1 MRKEMHV
8 MNRCSYLAILLVLA
22 IGATGVRAK
31 AETAAETEAK
41 ATFKSLYGEEVT
53 RAMRTPSTVDDIK
66 LAGKLLDAV
75 GTSRDQ
81 PELLA
86 LICEKAYDLGKKN
99 SDGYD
104 VALEAMSVL
113 SISFPDKKPQCLD
126 KVVSLHQLRY
136 TRSSRAD
143 RPAVSRTLV
152 NAMIDACDANAQ
164 AGNIAAAKSLC
175 LRASR
180 LAVTA
185 RLPQKGALQAKYKE
199 LVAAERTAK
208 RVAGYKARLKADPSQ
223 ITAREALINIYL
235 LERNDPAEAAKW
247 LNEDCDERLRTY
259 IPMVTG
265 DINTIAETTLVELG
279 DWYKSLAASAQ
290 PAGKGGLLI
299 RALGFYEKFI
309 EKHTAA
315 DLAKTKVILAL
326 TRVKADIKKYGVKV
340 PEKVATPVTG
350 PFSGISRKASVLYPP
365 RIPGQKAWT
374 VEPRAYLG
382 RFSDVEFS
390 EDAAQLITAG
400 QDGAIRFWDVE
411 TGKLLRV
418 LMAHDSGVTALV
430 WSPDHKTLASASY
443 DKTIRLWNPET
454 GKVTKV
460 LRGSTVGIS
469 HLAWSPDSARLASAG
484 RGRSVQIWS
493 IKTGKIAGSLKLT
506 DNVRTIAWGT
516 ESGVLATGSD
526 DGNVSLWNVRTG
538 RPYGHYPLE
547 QYKYKGKFRTHR
559 VHAMAWSPTGTKI
572 LAVGFSNGKIK
583 LWKSRTKIFTKT
595 MMLENKDSRR
605 RTRTTSPSWIEWSPD
620 GKTLAVSDYGG
631 YGGLVWFWNAATGKM
646 IRKVKDGSTVR
657 RIAWSPDG
665 KLVATAVDDSTS
677 SIIESETG
685 EAIRKIQSTRLRGA
699 ARPGFSADGK
709 FMAYSCGDKTIRI
722 WDIEKCKQVSV
733 ISLPS
738 NLKYVTAIKWS
749 PDATKIAVLAHEHGA
764 IRVVDV
770 KSGVVS
776 TTLGSEYGRLYGLAW
791 SPDSSKLFA
800 SEGPRKRD
808 GIGKIQAWD
817 VAESKALFSLTD
829 KKISTH
835 YGLAITS
842 DGKTLASTASRG
854 RVYLWNL
861 AEKKLIR
868 AIPADE
874 RSVRGMTFSPDG
886 KKLATCGE
894 EKIVKIWSVD
904 TGKPL
909 FGLQKHED
917 EVYRVSFSP
926 DGTKLASAGRHGYLG
941 VWDLATGKSIAWYR
955 APNWQIR
962 WMKDSKTLAAASKS
976 GVYFYNA
983 AKGTRKASYRPMPK
997 GMGVLISAAGHYSG
1011 TAGVEKHLIYQAV
1024 GLSGQSTLT
1033 QEEFTE
1039 RFGWKN
1045 DPSKVKL
1052 FETSASDK
1060 SSK

>member
-1 MRKEMHV
+1 
-8 MNRCSYLAILLVLA
+8 MNRWSHLAILLVLA
-22 IGATGVRAK
+22 IGASGVYA
-31 AETAAETEAK
+31 ATETAAETEAK

-53 RAMRTPSTVDDIK
+53 RATRTPSTVDDVK

-75 GTSRDQ
+75 GASRDQ

-86 LICEKAYDLGKKN
+86 LICSKAYDLGKKN

-104 VALEAMSVL
+104 VAIEAMNVL
-113 SISFPDKKPQCLD
+113 STSSPDEKPQCLD

-136 TRSSRAD
+136 TRSKLAD
-143 RPAVSRTLV
+143 RPTVARTLV
-152 NAMIDACDANAQ
+152 NAMIDACDAHAK
-164 AGNIAAAKSLC
+164 AGNIAAAKLQC
-175 LRASR
+175 LKASR

-185 RLPQKGALQAKYKE
+185 RLGQKEALQAKYKE
-199 LVAAERTAK
+199 LVAAERIVK
-208 RVAGYKARLKADPSQ
+208 RIVLYKARLKASPSQ
-223 ITAREALINIYL
+223 LVAREALINIYL
-235 LERNDPAEAAKW
+235 IEKNDPAEAARW

-265 DINTIAETTLVELG
+265 DINAIAETTLVELG

-290 PAGKGGLLI
+290 PVSKGGMLI
-299 RALGFYEKFI
+299 RAKAFYEAFI

-315 DLAKTKVILAL
+315 DLARTKAILAL
-326 TRVKADIKKYGVKV
+326 TRVKADIKKYRVKV
-340 PEKVATPVTG
+340 PAKVATPATG
-350 PFSGISRKASVLYPP
+350 SFAGVSRKASVLNPP
-365 RIPGQKAWT
+365 RIPGLKAWT

-382 RFSDVEFS
+382 RFNDVEFS
-390 EDAAQLITAG
+390 KDAATLITAG

-418 LMAHDSGVTALV
+418 LMAHDSEVRALA
-430 WSPDHKTLASASY
+430 WSSDRKTLASASY

-484 RGRSVQIWS
+484 RGSSVQIWS
-493 IKTGKIAGSLKLT
+493 MKTGKVAGSLKVT
-506 DNVRTIAWGT
+506 DGVRTIAWGT
-516 ESGVLATGSD
+516 ESGVLATGAE

-538 RPYGHYPLE
+538 RPYGHYPLD
-547 QYKYKGKFRTHR
+547 QYKYKGKIRAHR
-559 VHAMAWSPTGTKI
+559 VHAMAWSPAGTKI

-595 MMLENKDSRR
+595 MMLANKDSRG
-605 RTRTTSPSWIEWSPD
+605 RTRTTSPNWIEWSPD
-620 GKTLAVSDYGG
+620 GRTLAVSDYGG

-646 IRKVKDGSTVR
+646 IRKVRDGSNVR

-685 EAIRKIQSTRLRGA
+685 EAIRKIQSNRLGGA
-699 ARPGFSADGK
+699 ARPDFSADGK

-722 WDIEKCKQVSV
+722 WDIEKCQQTSV

-738 NLKYVTAIKWS
+738 NLKYVTIVKWS

-764 IRVVDV
+764 IRIVDV
-770 KSGVVS
+770 KSGVVA
-776 TTLGSEYGRLYGLAW
+776 TTLGSEYSRLYGLVW

-800 SEGPRKRD
+800 SEGPRERR

-829 KKISTH
+829 EKISTH
-835 YGLAITS
+835 YGLAVTS

-868 AIPADE
+868 AIPAD
-874 RSVRGMTFSPDG
+874 RRTIRGITFSPDG

-909 FGLQKHED
+909 FGLQKHES
-917 EVYRVSFSP
+917 EVYRVDFSP
-926 DGTKLASAGRHGYLG
+926 DGTKLASAGHYGSLG
-941 VWDLATGKSIAWYR
+941 IWDLATGKNIAWFR
-955 APNWQIR
+955 APNWQVR
-962 WMKDSKTLAAASKS
+962 WMRDSKTLAAANKS
-976 GVYFYNA
+976 GVYFYDA
-983 AKGTRKASYRPMPK
+983 SKGTRKASYRPMPN
-997 GMGVLISAAGHYSG
+997 GMGVLISAGGHYSG
-1011 TAGVEKHLIYQAV
+1011 TDGVEKHLIYQAV
-1024 GLSGQSTLT
+1024 GLSGQSTLS
-1033 QEEFTE
+1033 QEEFAK

-1052 FETSASDK
+1052 FETVAQ

>member
-1 MRKEMHV
+1 MK
-8 MNRCSYLAILLVLA
+8 RCLYRAILLVLA
-22 IGATGVRAK
+22 IGASGVRLQAD
-31 AETAAETEAK
+31 TPAETEAK
-41 ATFKSLYGEEVT
+41 ATFKSLYGEEIT
-53 RAMRTPSTVDDIK
+53 RATRTPTTTDDVK

-75 GTSRDQ
+75 GTVRDQ

-86 LICEKAYDLGKKN
+86 LICDKAYDLGKKN
-99 SDGYD
+99 SGGYD

-113 SISFPDKKPQCLD
+113 SASSPDKKPQCFD
-126 KVVSLHQLRY
+126 KIVSLHQLRY

-143 RPAVSRTLV
+143 RPEVARTLV

-180 LAVTA
+180 LAVVA
-185 RLPQKGALQAKYKE
+185 RLPQKEALQAKYKE
-199 LVAAERTAK
+199 LMAAERAAK
-208 RVAGYKARLKADPSQ
+208 RIATYKARLKADPSQ
-223 ITAREALINIYL
+223 IAAREALVNIYL
-235 LERNDPAEAAKW
+235 IEKNDPAEAAKW

-259 IPMVTG
+259 IPMAAG
-265 DINTIAETTLVELG
+265 DINAIAEPTLMEMG
-279 DWYKSLAASAQ
+279 DWYKSLAASAL
-290 PAGKGGLLI
+290 PVSKGGMLI
-299 RALGFYEKFI
+299 RAKAFYETFI
-309 EKHTAA
+309 EKHTDA
-315 DLAKTKVILAL
+315 DLARTKAILAL

-340 PEKVATPVTG
+340 PTKVATAAIAQ
-350 PFSGISRKASVLYPP
+350 FSGVSRKASVLYPP
-365 RIPGQKAWT
+365 RLPGLKAWT
-374 VEPRAYLG
+374 VELRAYVG
-382 RFSDVEFS
+382 RFNDVAFS
-390 EDAAQLITAG
+390 KDAATLITAG

-418 LMAHDSGVTALV
+418 LMAHDSEVRALS
-430 WSPDHKTLASASY
+430 WSSDRKTLASASY

-469 HLAWSPDSARLASAG
+469 HLAWSPDLARLASAG
-484 RGRSVQIWS
+484 RGSSVQIWS
-493 IKTGKIAGSLKLT
+493 MKTGKIAGSLKVT
-506 DNVRTIAWGT
+506 DSVRTIAWGT
-516 ESGVLATGSD
+516 ESGVLATGAD

-538 RPYGHYPLE
+538 RPYGHYPLD
-547 QYKYKGKFRTHR
+547 QYKYKGKFRAHR
-559 VHAMAWSPTGTKI
+559 IHAMAWSPTGTKI

-595 MMLENKDSRR
+595 MMLENKDSRG
-605 RTRTTSPSWIEWSPD
+605 RTRTASPGWIEWSPD
-620 GKTLAVSDYGG
+620 GRTLAVSDSGG
-631 YGGLVWFWNAATGKM
+631 YGGFVWFWNAATGKM
-646 IRKVKDGSTVR
+646 IRKIRDASTVR

-665 KLVATAVDDSTS
+665 KLVATAVGDSTS

-685 EAIRKIQSTRLRGA
+685 EAIRKIKSNRLGGA
-699 ARPGFSADGK
+699 ARPDFAADGK
-709 FMAYSCGDKTIRI
+709 FMAYSCGDRTIRI
-722 WDIEKCKQVSV
+722 WDLEKCKQASV

-749 PDATKIAVLAHEHGA
+749 PDATKIAVLAYEHGA
-764 IRVVDV
+764 IRIVDV

-800 SEGPRKRD
+800 SEGPREK
-808 GIGKIQAWD
+808 GGVGKIQAWD
-817 VAESKALFSLTD
+817 IAESKALFSLTN

-835 YGLAITS
+835 YGLAMAP
-842 DGKTLASTASRG
+842 DGKILVSTASRG
-854 RVYLWNL
+854 RVHLWNL
-861 AEKKLIR
+861 TDKKLIR
-868 AIPADE
+868 AIPADA
-874 RSVRGMTFSPDG
+874 RSVRGLSFSPDG

-909 FGLQKHED
+909 FGLQKHEN
-917 EVYRVSFSP
+917 EVYRVDFSP
-926 DGTKLASAGRHGYLG
+926 DGAKLASVGRYGSLG
-941 VWDLATGKSIAWYR
+941 IWDVATGKSLAWYR

-962 WMKDSKTLAAASKS
+962 WMKDSKTLAAANKS

-983 AKGTRKASYRPMPK
+983 AKGARKASYRPMPK
-997 GMGVLISAAGHYSG
+997 GMGVLISAGGHYSG
-1011 TAGVEKHLIYQAV
+1011 PAGVEKHLIYQAV

-1033 QEEFTE
+1033 QEEFGQ

-1045 DPSKVKL
+1045 DPSKIRLIEGVEV
-1052 FETSASDK
+1052 ETTTK
-1060 SSK
+1060 PSK